1 VVVLAGTSSA
11 LADPSPADR
20 ALAQS
25 LFDEGR
31 RLLQEGQLAEACSKL
46 ERSEALDPSG
56 GTMLNLALCH
66 EKQGRTA
73 SAWTEYHDAVAMAR
87 RDRRDEREEFAQ
99 KHILALEP
107 TLSRLT
113 VKITL
118 EGLPEGFEILKN
130 GAPISRVGWNTA
142 APVDP
147 GSQEIVA
154 RAPGYEAW
162 TTTIVV
168 GDKADAKTIEVPTL
182 RKAATPPAPPPPP
195 VGPQAPVPT
204 EVPTAPPP
212 PPAGSG
218 VQRPLGFTL
227 VGLGAAAA
235 VIGVGFGVHALS
247 KESTAHDLCKSDTTC
262 GSSAGLDATRDAV
275 TSAKATDGLLIGGLA
290 LAGVGLVVA
299 LTAKTTNGEKAPVA
313 LALTLA
319 PRRTGFVLS
328 F

>member
-1 VVVLAGTSSA
+1 MVVLAGTSSA

-31 RLLQEGQLAEACSKL
+31 KLLQDGQLAEACSKL

-99 KHILALEP
+99 KHIAALEP

-147 GSQEIVA
+147 GSHEIVA

-162 TTTIVV
+162 TTTVVV
-168 GDKADAKTIEVPTL
+168 GDKADAKSIEVPTL
-182 RKAATPPAPPPPP
+182 RKSAAPPPPPPP
-195 VGPQAPVPT
+195 VGPQAPGPT
-204 EVPTAPPP
+204 EVPAPP

-262 GSSAGLDATRDAV
+262 SSSAGLDATRDAV
-275 TSAKATDGLLIGGLA
+275 TSAKATDGLVIGGLA
-290 LAGVGLVVA
+290 LAGIGIAVA
-299 LTAKTTNGEKAPVA
+299 LTAKTSNGEKAAPVA
-313 LALTLA
+313 AALTLA